1 MIATGHPTIERE
13 KMAKKPPKDDKKT
26 KAPKPKAGAPDDI
39 KPTPEQ
45 LASAEKS
52 LEQPLI
58 INAQYTKDL
67 SFEAPSAPGIFA
79 ELQGK
84 QPDINLN
91 INVSANPVQDKVV
104 EVIFEAHAECK
115 LGDKVVYILELEY
128 AGVFTLNVP
137 DEHLQPIMLIE
148 CPRLLF
154 PFARNILADVTRDG
168 GYPPLMLGPLD
179 FAGMYQAKL
188 KELEQEQTAG
198 GGNGGGDG
206 GDGGG
211 GDGGGEKP
219 AAD

>member
-1 MIATGHPTIERE
+1 
-13 KMAKKPPKDDKKT
+13 MAKKPPKDDKKT
-26 KAPKPKAGAPDDI
+26 EDPKPESGAPADVE
-39 KPTPEQ
+39 PTPEQ
-45 LASAEKS
+45 LAAAEAS

-206 GDGGG
+206 GDGGD
-211 GDGGGEKP
+211 GDGEKP

>member
-1 MIATGHPTIERE
+1 
-13 KMAKKPPKDDKKT
+13 MAKKPPKDGKKT
-26 KAPKPKAGAPDDI
+26 KDPKPEADAPADI

-45 LASAEKS
+45 LAAAEAS
-52 LEQPLI
+52 LEQPI
-58 INAQYTKDL
+58 IVNAQYTKDL
-67 SFEAPSAPGIFA
+67 SFEAPLAPSIFA

-91 INVSANPVQDKVV
+91 INVSANPVKDKVV
-104 EVIFEAHAECK
+104 EVIIEARAECK
-115 LGDKVVYILELEY
+115 TGDKVVYILELEY

-188 KELEQEQTAG
+188 KELEQEQAAG
-198 GGNGGGDG
+198 GGNGGG
-206 GDGGG
+206 GG
-211 GDGGGEKP
+211 GDGGGDGGDGSGEKP
-219 AAD
+219 AAS

>member
-1 MIATGHPTIERE
+1 
-13 KMAKKPPKDDKKT
+13 MAKKPPKDD
-26 KAPKPKAGAPDDI
+26 APAGVE
-39 KPTPEQ
+39 PTPEQ
-45 LASAEKS
+45 LAAAEKS

-91 INVSANPVQDKVV
+91 INVSANPVKDKVV

-115 LGDKVVYILELEY
+115 IGDKVVYILELEY

-137 DEHLQPIMLIE
+137 EEHLQPIILIE

-211 GDGGGEKP
+211 DGGDGGGEKP

>member
-1 MIATGHPTIERE
+1 
-13 KMAKKPPKDDKKT
+13 MAKKPPKKGDKKT
-26 KAPKPKAGAPDDI
+26 KDPKPEADAPAGDD
-39 KPTPEQ
+39 PTPEQ
-45 LASAEKS
+45 LAAIEAS
-52 LEQPLI
+52 LDQPII

-84 QPDINLN
+84 QPNVSLN

-104 EVIFEAHAECK
+104 EVILEAQAECK
-115 LGDKVVYILELEY
+115 IADKVVYILELEY

-137 DEHLQPIMLIE
+137 DEHVQPIMLIE

-188 KELEQEQTAG
+188 KELEQEQPQAG

-206 GDGGG
+206 GG
-211 GDGGGEKP
+211 GDSADEKP
-219 AAD
+219 AAS

>member
-1 MIATGHPTIERE
+1 
-13 KMAKKPPKDDKKT
+13 MAKKPPKDDKKT
-26 KAPKPKAGAPDDI
+26 EDPKPEADAPAGI
-39 KPTPEQ
+39 EPTPEQ
-45 LASAEKS
+45 LAAAEKS

-137 DEHLQPIMLIE
+137 EEHLQPIILIE

>member
-1 MIATGHPTIERE
+1 
-13 KMAKKPPKDDKKT
+13 MAKKPPKDDKKT
-26 KAPKPKAGAPDDI
+26 EDPKPEADAPAGI
-39 KPTPEQ
+39 EPTPEQ
-45 LASAEKS
+45 LAAAEKS

-79 ELQGK
+79 ELQEK

-91 INVSANPVQDKVV
+91 INVSANPVKDKVV

-137 DEHLQPIMLIE
+137 EEHLQPIILIE

-179 FAGMYQAKL
+179 FAGMYQAK
-188 KELEQEQTAG
+188 
-198 GGNGGGDG
+198 
-206 GDGGG
+206 
-211 GDGGGEKP
+211 
-219 AAD
+219 

>member
-1 MIATGHPTIERE
+1 
-13 KMAKKPPKDDKKT
+13 MAKKPPKDSKKT
-26 KAPKPKAGAPDDI
+26 KDQKPKADAPAGDEA
-39 KPTPEQ
+39 TPEQ
-45 LASAEKS
+45 LAAAEAS
-52 LEQPLI
+52 LEQPII

-84 QPDINLN
+84 QPNVNLN
-91 INVSANPVQDKVV
+91 INVSATPVQDKVV
-104 EVIFEAHAECK
+104 EVILEAQAECK
-115 LGDKVVYILELEY
+115 IGDKVVYILELEY

-137 DEHLQPIMLIE
+137 EEHLQPIMLIE

-188 KELEQEQTAG
+188 KELEKEQAAG
-198 GGNGGGDG
+198 GKGGGDG
-206 GDGGG
+206 GGDGD

-219 AAD
+219 AAS